1 MHKCKKKKKTLLHI
15 KKDSQEHIRNTC
27 TACFFFRW
35 RDLAETP
42 VEPVALDNQSL
53 GSGAEGPEE
62 PDKPEDHFHHFCKFV
77 VSATPLD
84 K

>member
-1 MHKCKKKKKTLLHI
+1 MHKCKKIDIFTYK
-15 KKDSQEHIRNTC
+15 RNTVKSSLV
-27 TACFFFRW
+27 TPALHCFFFRW
-35 RDLAETP
+35 RDLAESP

-62 PDKPEDHFHHFCKFV
+62 PDKPEDSFHNFCKFV
-77 VSATPLD
+77 VSATPSD